1 MGARHDPC
9 RVLNLGEAHCAL
21 PKGVPV
27 ARPPDAH
34 PPRPRRRSRYHRS
47 VKRGLA
53 WFAGLVGIAALGRW
67 LSRRR
72 HPAESIAKPPEAAA
86 DDPAEEL
93 RRKLA
98 DARRPEPEV
107 EPVPVE
113 ETLEE
118 RRARVH
124 AKAREA
130 IDAMGDDG
138 SAA

>member
-1 MGARHDPC
+1 MKR
-9 RVLNLGEAHCAL
+9 AL
-21 PKGVPV
+21 
-27 ARPPDAH
+27 A
-34 PPRPRRRSRYHRS
+34 S
-47 VKRGLA
+47 
-53 WFAGLVGIAALGRW
+53 FASLVGIAALGRW

-72 HPAESIAKPPEAAA
+72 HPATTVSEPVGTPAA
-86 DDPAEEL
+86 DPAEEL

-98 DARRPEPEV
+98 SARQPEPETAT
-107 EPVPVE
+107 EPDAPE

-138 SAA
+138 GAA

>member
-1 MGARHDPC
+1 
-9 RVLNLGEAHCAL
+9 VQ
-21 PKGVPV
+21 
-27 ARPPDAH
+27 RP
-34 PPRPRRRSRYHRS
+34 
-47 VKRGLA
+47 LA

-67 LSRRR
+67 LAQRR
-72 HPAESIAKPPEAAA
+72 HPAPSVPETVEAPA

-98 DARRPEPEV
+98 SARQPEPEIAT
-107 EPVPVE
+107 EPVAPE

-130 IDAMGDDG
+130 IDAMADDG
-138 SAA
+138 AAT